1 MGEVSKHPIKDLIEE
16 SVTVPDDQGGR
27 RFDQIAAAC
36 FPTFSRARLQDWI
49 REGFLVVDGKARK
62 PKEKLYGGEKLSLSV
77 EVQPEG
83 QWEAENIPLDI
94 VYQDNEIMVINKPAG
109 LVVHPAAGNY
119 TGTLLNALLYHY
131 PDNAALPRAGI
142 VHRLDKDTTGLM
154 VVARSLAAH
163 TDLVAQLQDRT
174 VHREYEAVVRGVMTG
189 GGVVDA
195 PIGRH
200 PQNRLKMAVVRG
212 GKPSV
217 THYRVVKRYQAH
229 THIRL
234 NLQTGRTHQIRV
246 HMSHQHFPLVG
257 DDLYGG
263 GLKLPKSCPAAL
275 EAVLRAFRRQAL
287 HARQLGLIH
296 PVTGGYMEWEV
307 PLTADFRALLDSLAE
322 NEPLSNGSRGDYE

>member
-1 MGEVSKHPIKDLIEE
+1 MGEVIKQ
-16 SVTVPDDQGGR
+16 SVTVSDDQAGR

-36 FPTFSRARLQDWI
+36 FPDFSRARLQDWI
-49 REGFLVVDGKARK
+49 REGFLLVDGAPRK
-62 PKEKLYGGEKLSLSV
+62 PKEKLYGGELLSLSV
-77 EVQPEG
+77 EVQSEAR
-83 QWEAENIPLDI
+83 WEAENIPLDI
-94 VYQDNEIMVINKPAG
+94 VYEDDDIIVINKPAG
-109 LVVHPAAGNY
+109 LVVHPAVGNY

-154 VVARSLAAH
+154 VVARSLAAQ

-189 GGVVDA
+189 GGLVDA

-212 GKPSV
+212 GKPSI
-217 THYRVVKRYQAH
+217 THYRVLKRFAAH

-234 NLQTGRTHQIRV
+234 QLETGRTHQIRV
-246 HMSHQHFPLVG
+246 HMSHQRFPLVG

-263 GLKLPKSCPAAL
+263 GLKLPKSCPAEL
-275 EAVLRAFRRQAL
+275 EKVLRAFRRQAL

-296 PVTGGYMEWEV
+296 PITGEYMEWEV
-307 PLTADFRALLDSLAE
+307 PLVEDFQMLLDSLAD
-322 NEPLSNGSRGDYE
+322 NEPVEKKSTGDQQ

>member
-1 MGEVSKHPIKDLIEE
+1 MGEVIKQ
-16 SVTVPDDQGGR
+16 SVTVSDDQAGR

-36 FPTFSRARLQDWI
+36 FPDFSRARLQDWI
-49 REGFLVVDGKARK
+49 REGFLLVDGASRK
-62 PKEKLYGGEKLSLSV
+62 PKEKLYGGEELSLSV
-77 EVQPEG
+77 EVQSEAR
-83 QWEAENIPLDI
+83 WEAENIPLDI
-94 VYQDNEIMVINKPAG
+94 VYEDDDILVINKPSG
-109 LVVHPAAGNY
+109 LVVHPAVGNY

-189 GGVVDA
+189 GGTVDA

-200 PQNRLKMAVVRG
+200 PQSRLKMAVVRG

-217 THYRVVKRYQAH
+217 THYRVLKRYKAH
-229 THIRL
+229 THIRV

-275 EAVLRAFRRQAL
+275 EKVLRGFRRQAL

-296 PVTGGYMEWEV
+296 PVTGEYMEWEV
-307 PLTADFRALLDSLAE
+307 PLTDDFQMLLDSLVE
-322 NEPLSNGSRGDYE
+322 NEPLTD

>member
-1 MGEVSKHPIKDLIEE
+1 MGEVIKH
-16 SVTVPDDQGGR
+16 SVTVSDEQAGR
-27 RFDQIAAAC
+27 RFDQIASAC
-36 FPTFSRARLQDWI
+36 FPDFSRARLQDWI
-49 REGFLVVDGKARK
+49 REGFLLVDGAPRK
-62 PKEKLYGGEKLSLSV
+62 PKEKLYGGERLSLSV
-77 EVQPEG
+77 EVQSEAR
-83 QWEAENIPLDI
+83 WEAENIPLDL
-94 VYQDNEIMVINKPAG
+94 VYEDDDIIVINKPAG
-109 LVVHPAAGNY
+109 LVVHPAVGNY

-163 TDLVAQLQDRT
+163 SDLVAQLQDRT

-189 GGVVDA
+189 GGLVDA

-212 GKPSV
+212 GKPSI
-217 THYRVVKRYQAH
+217 THYRVLKRFAAH

-234 NLQTGRTHQIRV
+234 QLETGRTHQIRV

-257 DDLYGG
+257 DDLYSG

-275 EAVLRAFRRQAL
+275 ETVLRRFRRQAL

-296 PVTGGYMEWEV
+296 PVTGEYMEWEV
-307 PLTADFRALLDSLAE
+307 PLTDDFQMLLDSLAE
-322 NEPLSNGSRGDYE
+322 NEPVSD

>member
-1 MGEVSKHPIKDLIEE
+1 MGEVIKQ
-16 SVTVPDDQGGR
+16 SVMVPDDQEGR

-36 FPTFSRARLQDWI
+36 FPEFSRARLQSWI
-49 REGFLVVDGKARK
+49 RDGLLVVDGETRK
-62 PKEKLYGGEKLSLSV
+62 PKEKLYGGEKLFLSV

-83 QWEAENIPLDI
+83 QWEAENILLDV
-94 VYQDNEIMVINKPAG
+94 VYEDNDIIVINKPAG
-109 LVVHPAAGNY
+109 LVVHPAEGNY

-131 PDNAALPRAGI
+131 PDNVALPRAGI

-154 VVARSLAAH
+154 AVVRSLAAH
-163 TDLVAQLQDRT
+163 ADLVAQLQDRT

-189 GGVVDA
+189 GAVVDA

-200 PQNRLKMAVVRG
+200 PKNRLKMAVVRG

-217 THYRVVKRYQAH
+217 THYRVLKRYRAH
-229 THIRL
+229 THVRL

-263 GLKLPKSCPAAL
+263 GLKLPKSCTVEL
-275 EAVLRAFRRQAL
+275 REVLRAFRRQAL

-296 PVTGGYMEWEV
+296 PVTGAYMEWEV
-307 PLTADFRALLDSLAE
+307 PLPDDFQMLLDSLGE
-322 NEPLSNGSRGDYE
+322 NETASD

>member
-1 MGEVSKHPIKDLIEE
+1 MGEVIKQNA
-16 SVTVPDDQGGR
+16 TVPDELAGR
-27 RFDQIAAAC
+27 RLDQIAAVC
-36 FPTFSRARLQDWI
+36 FPQFSRAKLQEWI
-49 REGFLVVDGKARK
+49 LAGALLVDGESRKA
-62 PKEKLYGGEKLSLSV
+62 KEKLRGAEQLSLRV

-83 QWEAENIPLDI
+83 VWEAENIPLNI
-94 VYQDNEIMVINKPAG
+94 VYADDDIIVLNKPAA

-119 TGTLLNALLYHY
+119 SGTLLNGLLYHFA
-131 PDNAALPRAGI
+131 DNATLPRAGI

-154 VVARSLAAH
+154 VVARTLAAH
-163 TDLVAQLQDRT
+163 TDLVAQLQERT
-174 VHREYEAVVRGVMTG
+174 VHREYDAVVRGVMTG

-217 THYRVVKRYQAH
+217 TSYRVVQRFEAH

-246 HMSHQHFPLVG
+246 HMSYQKFPLVG

-263 GLKLPKSCPAAL
+263 GLKLPKSCPTAL
-275 EAVLRAFRRQAL
+275 EVELRNFRRQAL
-287 HARQLGLIH
+287 HARKLGLTH
-296 PVTGGYMEWEV
+296 PRTGESMQWEV
-307 PLTADFRALLDSLAE
+307 PLSEDMQSLLNTLATPWE
-322 NEPLSNGSRGDYE
+322 EKRE

>member
-1 MGEVSKHPIKDLIEE
+1 MGEVTKQRIKERITAC
-16 SVTVPDDQGGR
+16 VKVPDDQGGR

-36 FPTFSRARLQDWI
+36 FPQFSRARLQDWI
-49 REGFLVVDGKARK
+49 RQGFLVVDGDARK
-62 PKEKLYGGEKLSLSV
+62 PKDKLHGGQQLSLAV

-83 QWEAENIPLDI
+83 QWVAENIPLDI
-94 VYQDNEIMVINKPAG
+94 VYQDNHIMVINKPAA
-109 LVVHPAAGNY
+109 LVVHPAAGNH

-131 PDNAALPRAGI
+131 PENSALPRAGI

-163 TDLVAQLQDRT
+163 NDLVAQLQERT

-189 GGVVDA
+189 PGVVDA

-212 GKPSV
+212 GKPSI
-217 THYRVVKRYQAH
+217 THYRVVQRFKAH

-275 EAVLRAFRRQAL
+275 ETVLRAFKRQAL

-296 PVTGGYMEWEV
+296 PVTGEYMAWEA
-307 PLTADFRALLDSLAE
+307 PLTADFQRLLDSLAA
-322 NEPLSNGSRGDYE
+322 NEPLSHRRM

>member
-94 VYQDNEIMVINKPAG
+94 VYQDNEIMVINKPVG

-296 PVTGGYMEWEV
+296 PVTGEYMEWEV
-307 PLTADFRALLDSLAE
+307 PLTADFQALLDSLVE

>member
-1 MGEVSKHPIKDLIEE
+1 MSNVVKQIEQC
-16 SVTVPDDQGGR
+16 VQVPDDHGGR

-36 FPTFSRARLQDWI
+36 FGDFSRAKLQEWI
-49 REGFLVVDGKARK
+49 REGSLLVNGAARK
-62 PKEKLYGGEKLSLSV
+62 PSDKLFGGEQLHLSV
-77 EVQPEG
+77 TMVSDTE
-83 QWEAENIPLDI
+83 WIAENIPLDI
-94 VYQDNEIMVINKPAG
+94 VYEDDDIIVINKPAN

-119 TGTLLNALLYHY
+119 TGTVLNALLHHY

-154 VVARSLAAH
+154 VVARTLEAH
-163 TDLVAQLQDRT
+163 TDLVAQLQERS
-174 VHREYEAVVRGVMTG
+174 VHREYDAVVRGVMTG
-189 GGVVDA
+189 GGSVDA

-217 THYRVVKRYQAH
+217 THYRVVQRFRAH
-229 THIRL
+229 THVRL

-263 GLKLPKSCPAAL
+263 GLKLPKSCPSVL
-275 EAVLRAFRRQAL
+275 ENALRAFRRQAL
-287 HARQLGLIH
+287 HARKLGLIH
-296 PVTGGYMEWEV
+296 PTTGKYLEWEI
-307 PLTADFRALLDSLAE
+307 PLSEDFQALLTTLTECEALF
-322 NEPLSNGSRGDYE
+322 P

>member
-1 MGEVSKHPIKDLIEE
+1 MGEVIKQ
-16 SVTVPDDQGGR
+16 SVTVSDDQAGR

-36 FPTFSRARLQDWI
+36 FPDFSRARLQDWI
-49 REGFLVVDGKARK
+49 REGFLLVDGAPRK
-62 PKEKLYGGEKLSLSV
+62 PKEKLYGGELLSLSV
-77 EVQPEG
+77 EVQSEAR
-83 QWEAENIPLDI
+83 WEAENIPLDI
-94 VYQDNEIMVINKPAG
+94 VYEDDDIIVINKPAG
-109 LVVHPAAGNY
+109 LVVHPAVGNY

-131 PDNAALPRAGI
+131 PDSAALPRAGI

-154 VVARSLAAH
+154 VVARSLAAQ

-212 GKPSV
+212 GKPSI
-217 THYRVVKRYQAH
+217 THYRVLKRFAAH

-234 NLQTGRTHQIRV
+234 QLETGRTHQIRV

-263 GLKLPKSCPAAL
+263 GLKLPKSCPAEL
-275 EAVLRAFRRQAL
+275 EKVLRAFRRQAL

-296 PVTGGYMEWEV
+296 PITGEYMEWEV
-307 PLTADFRALLDSLAE
+307 PLVEDFQMLLDSLAD
-322 NEPLSNGSRGDYE
+322 NEPVEKKSAGDQQ

>member
-1 MGEVSKHPIKDLIEE
+1 MGEVIKQ

-36 FPTFSRARLQDWI
+36 FPEYSRARLQDWI
-49 REGFLVVDGKARK
+49 REGHLVVDGETRK
-62 PKEKLYGGEKLSLSV
+62 PREKLYGGETLSLAV
-77 EVQPEG
+77 EVQAED
-83 QWEAENIPLDI
+83 QWEAEDLPLDI
-94 VYQDNEIMVINKPAG
+94 VYQDDDIIVINKPAG

-119 TGTLLNALLYHY
+119 TGTLLNALLYHF

-212 GKPSV
+212 GRPSV
-217 THYRVVKRYQAH
+217 THYRVLHRYKAH

-263 GLKLPKSCPAAL
+263 GLKLPKSCPVAL
-275 EAVLRAFRRQAL
+275 ENVLRAFRRQAL

-296 PVTGGYMEWEV
+296 PVTGEYMEWEV
-307 PLTADFRALLDSLAE
+307 PLTADFRGLLDSLTE
-322 NEPLSNGSRGDYE
+322 NEPLSD

>member
-1 MGEVSKHPIKDLIEE
+1 MGEVIKQ
-16 SVTVPDDQGGR
+16 SVMVPDDQEGR

-36 FPTFSRARLQDWI
+36 FPEFSRARLQSWI
-49 REGFLVVDGKARK
+49 RDGLLVVDGETRK
-62 PKEKLYGGEKLSLSV
+62 PKEKLYGGEKLFLSV

-83 QWEAENIPLDI
+83 QWEAENILLDV
-94 VYQDNEIMVINKPAG
+94 VYEDNDIIVINKPAG
-109 LVVHPAAGNY
+109 LVVHPAEGNY

-131 PDNAALPRAGI
+131 PDNVALPRAGI

-154 VVARSLAAH
+154 VVVRSLAAH
-163 TDLVAQLQDRT
+163 ADLVAQLQDRT

-189 GGVVDA
+189 GAVVDA

-200 PQNRLKMAVVRG
+200 PKNRLKMAVVRG

-217 THYRVVKRYQAH
+217 THYRVLKRYRAH
-229 THIRL
+229 THVRL

-263 GLKLPKSCPAAL
+263 GLKLPKSCTVEL
-275 EAVLRAFRRQAL
+275 REVLRAFRRQAL

-296 PVTGGYMEWEV
+296 PVTGAYMEWEV
-307 PLTADFRALLDSLAE
+307 PLPDDFQMLLDSLGE
-322 NEPLSNGSRGDYE
+322 NETASD

>member
-1 MGEVSKHPIKDLIEE
+1 MGEIIKQ
-16 SVTVPDDQGGR
+16 SVTVSDDQAGR
-27 RFDQIAAAC
+27 RFDQVAAAC
-36 FPTFSRARLQDWI
+36 FSDFSRARLQDWI
-49 REGFLVVDGKARK
+49 REGFLLVDGALRK
-62 PKEKLYGGEKLSLSV
+62 PKEKLYGGEQLSLSV
-77 EVQPEG
+77 EVKSEAR
-83 QWEAENIPLDI
+83 WEAENIPLNVVYEDDDI
-94 VYQDNEIMVINKPAG
+94 IVINKPAG

-163 TDLVAQLQDRT
+163 TGLVTQLQNRT
-174 VHREYEAVVRGVMTG
+174 VHRKYEAVVRGVMTG
-189 GGVVDA
+189 GGLVDA

-212 GKPSV
+212 GKPSI
-217 THYRVVKRYQAH
+217 THYRVLKRFAAH

-234 NLQTGRTHQIRV
+234 QLETGRTHQIRV
-246 HMSHQHFPLVG
+246 HMSHQHFPLVS
-257 DDLYGG
+257 DDLYSG

-275 EAVLRAFRRQAL
+275 EKVLRGFRRQAL

-296 PVTGGYMEWEV
+296 PISGEYMEWEV
-307 PLTADFRALLDSLAE
+307 PLVEDFQMLLDSLAD
-322 NEPLSNGSRGDYE
+322 NEPVE

>member
-1 MGEVSKHPIKDLIEE
+1 MGEVIKQ
-16 SVTVPDDQGGR
+16 SVMVPDDQEGR

-36 FPTFSRARLQDWI
+36 FPEFSRARLQSWI
-49 REGFLVVDGKARK
+49 RDGLLVVDGETRK
-62 PKEKLYGGEKLSLSV
+62 PKEKLYGGEKLFLSV

-83 QWEAENIPLDI
+83 QWEAENILLDV
-94 VYQDNEIMVINKPAG
+94 VYEDNDIIVINKPAG
-109 LVVHPAAGNY
+109 LVVHPAEGNY

-131 PDNAALPRAGI
+131 PDNVALPRAGI

-154 VVARSLAAH
+154 VVVRSLAAH
-163 TDLVAQLQDRT
+163 ADLVAQLQGRT
-174 VHREYEAVVRGVMTG
+174 LHREYEAVVRGVMTG
-189 GGVVDA
+189 GAVVDA

-200 PQNRLKMAVVRG
+200 PKNRLKMAVVRG

-217 THYRVVKRYQAH
+217 THYRVLKRYRAH
-229 THIRL
+229 THVRL

-263 GLKLPKSCPAAL
+263 GLKLPKSCTVEL
-275 EAVLRAFRRQAL
+275 REVLRAFRRQAL

-296 PVTGGYMEWEV
+296 PVTGAYMEWEV
-307 PLTADFRALLDSLAE
+307 PLPDDFQMLLDGLAE
-322 NEPLSNGSRGDYE
+322 NETASD